1 MNYYKTNDSLHLE
14 VFVKLK
20 SCGKILFEWHLVLW
34 IDLGGW
40 VFLKDRVALKTQE
53 DKNGQGCLGPET

>member
-14 VFVKLK
+14 VIVKLK
-20 SCGKILFEWHLVLW
+20 SCGKILFEWNLVLW

-40 VFLKDRVALKTQE
+40 AFLKDRVGLKRQE